1 MSLRVNLMREAEYRY
16 QGPVSRKF
24 VLRVSVITAAA
35 VAFLLLTISVHQ
47 QISLS
52 RNLKT
57 TKEDWQSI
65 ETRFK
70 TATALRDKLNAH
82 QTILNELGKWEKSRP
97 DWTRALENLQTIV
110 PSTIQITKLN
120 VRGEWQFIQPPT
132 PPAKE
137 GETTAPKAP
146 PMVPA
151 RRIAMN
157 LEGKASGEL
166 ADETVIQFVKT
177 IRESAELN
185 PMLESVKLQRLL
197 REAALVDMQADRVF
211 EIQGEFFLRKLE

>member
-1 MSLRVNLMREAEYRY
+1 MSLRVNLMRESEYRY

-24 VLRVSVITAAA
+24 VLRASIITAATA
-35 VAFLLLTISVHQ
+35 VFLLLTVSVHQ

-57 TKEDWQSI
+57 TREDWQSI
-65 ETRFK
+65 EKRFK
-70 TATALRDKLNAH
+70 EATVLRDKLTAH

-97 DWTRALENLQTIV
+97 NWTRALENLQGIV
-110 PSTIQITKLN
+110 PSTIQLTKLS
-120 VRGEWQFIQPPT
+120 VRGEWQFIQPPAR
-132 PPAKE
+132 PPKE
-137 GETTAPKAP
+137 GDTTEQKPP

-151 RRIAMN
+151 RRITLN

-197 REAALVDMQADRVF
+197 REASMVDVQADRVF